1 MIGPGEGN
9 DRRGMVERL
18 ATFVRSQ
25 NTDGVFY
32 GWRLVIIG
40 FLIILV
46 GREVGGG
53 LIETAWGSR
62 AYESDGIGPPWN
74 AVAIAGGVIGWLL
87 SLWIAGRGVDRLGP
101 RRMALI
107 GLPLVGLVAL
117 LAALPGSGVLYATV
131 AGITGLGVI
140 AAHIPAITTLN
151 NWFRERLALA
161 LGLMLCGVAI
171 GGIAIKFLL
180 SALLLA
186 MDWRLLTVVS
196 GAAVMVVALP
206 LARSIRNRPEDWGEH
221 PDGLTPAASI
231 PNYFW
236 REAMRSSRF
245 WTLMAAGCC
254 VAVAATIANVY
265 AVVVISES
273 SATFEAV
280 EKFGTYKEYASIAG
294 ILAGG
299 LASYRFP
306 VRYVLSA
313 SAVAQTL
320 GMVLLLI
327 GFGPALLE
335 AEVLLGIASGMA
347 TAPGIAAVGVYFG
360 RRSFGTII
368 VTMFLINQI
377 VPSAVLAGAG
387 YTSAA
392 AGYVAVFVATAII
405 SLIGAGLYLALGQP
419 RLSPSQQL
427 ENPAIN

>member
-1 MIGPGEGN
+1 MVGLVVLLSALPVPG
-9 DRRGMVERL
+9 VVQ
-18 ATFVRSQ
+18 ATF
-25 NTDGVFY
+25 T
-32 GWRLVIIG
+32 
-40 FLIILV
+40 
-46 GREVGGG
+46 
-53 LIETAWGSR
+53 
-62 AYESDGIGPPWN
+62 GI
-74 AVAIAGGVIGWLL
+74 AAL
-87 SLWIAGRGVDRLGP
+87 
-101 RRMALI
+101 ALI
-107 GLPLVGLVAL
+107 GAYV
-117 LAALPGSGVLYATV
+117 
-131 AGITGLGVI
+131 
-140 AAHIPAITTLN
+140 PAITALN
-151 NWFRERLALA
+151 NWFRDRLGLALA
-161 LGLMLCGVAI
+161 LMLCAVAI
-171 GGIAIKFLL
+171 GRMVFDLALA
-180 SALLLA
+180 ALLLLV
-186 MDWRLLTVVS
+186 DWRILTLAL
-196 GAAVMVVALP
+196 GAAIVVAALP
-206 LARSIRNRPEDWGEH
+206 LARLMRNRPEDSGEH
-221 PDGLTPAASI
+221 PDGLAPVVSTPEYA
-231 PNYFW
+231 W

-405 SLIGAGLYLALGQP
+405 SLIGAGLYLALGRP

>member
-1 MIGPGEGN
+1 
-9 DRRGMVERL
+9 
-18 ATFVRSQ
+18 
-25 NTDGVFY
+25 
-32 GWRLVIIG
+32 
-40 FLIILV
+40 
-46 GREVGGG
+46 
-53 LIETAWGSR
+53 
-62 AYESDGIGPPWN
+62 
-74 AVAIAGGVIGWLL
+74 
-87 SLWIAGRGVDRLGP
+87 
-101 RRMALI
+101 
-107 GLPLVGLVAL
+107 
-117 LAALPGSGVLYATV
+117 
-131 AGITGLGVI
+131 
-140 AAHIPAITTLN
+140 
-151 NWFRERLALA
+151 
-161 LGLMLCGVAI
+161 
-171 GGIAIKFLL
+171 
-180 SALLLA
+180 
-186 MDWRLLTVVS
+186 
-196 GAAVMVVALP
+196 
-206 LARSIRNRPEDWGEH
+206 
-221 PDGLTPAASI
+221 
-231 PNYFW
+231 
-236 REAMRSSRF
+236 
-245 WTLMAAGCC
+245 MAAGCC

-335 AEVLLGIASGMA
+335 AEVLLGVASGMA